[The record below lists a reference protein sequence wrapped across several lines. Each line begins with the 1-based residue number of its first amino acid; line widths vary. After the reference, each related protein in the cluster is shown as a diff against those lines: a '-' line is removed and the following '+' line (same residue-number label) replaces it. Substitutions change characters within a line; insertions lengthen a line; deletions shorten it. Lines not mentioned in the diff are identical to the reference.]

1 MPVTK
6 TITLY
11 TFDELPSE
19 KAKERARDWYRKA
32 SEGDDWWDFIYEDGE
47 HAGIKITGFDCG
59 RGSSIEAK
67 ALKPMAEIA
76 RLIVEEHGEVC
87 ATHETAKAFLAKG
100 EPHAALEPD
109 SDDGIAWDKWNDEKT
124 ELEEEFW
131 HAILQ
136 DYLSMLRRE
145 LDWTYADEQVDENIL
160 ANGYTFREDGKRE
173 D

>member
-11 TFDELPSE
+11 TFDELPTD
-19 KAKERARDWYRKA
+19 KAKERAREWYR
-32 SEGDDWWDFIYEDGE
+32 EIFEWEEWWENTYEDAE
-47 HAGIKITGFDCG
+47 RAGIKITGFDCE
-59 RGSSIEAK
+59 RDNSIEAR

-76 RLIVEEHGEVC
+76 RLIIADHGEVC

-100 EPHAALEPD
+100 EPQAALEPD
-109 SDDGIAWDKWNDEKT
+109 NDDGIAWDKWNDEKI
-124 ELEEEFW
+124 ELEEKFW
-131 HAILQ
+131 KAILQ

-145 LDWTYADEQVDENIL
+145 LDWIYADEQVDENIRG
-160 ANGYTFREDGKRE
+160 NQYTFREDGKRE